1 MGAGGT
7 GMWLADEGDGVSDD
21 APPGGWT
28 TWNEEPD
35 GPVVF
40 AYRPDVFDAERFPA
54 ACLPTVHVSN
64 ASRRPGARASGRWYA
79 ALRIEPEVRVERST
93 HDSRAAA
100 LAAAGDLARA
110 FDAGEV
116 DYRGAY
122 QVLDGRR
129 AYLDRLDDLT
139 GGS

>member
-1 MGAGGT
+1 M
-7 GMWLADEGDGVSDD
+7 SDD

-54 ACLPTVHVSN
+54 ACLPTLHVSN
-64 ASRRPGARASGRWYA
+64 ASRRPGTRSGSRWHA
-79 ALRIEPEVRVERST
+79 VLRVEPEVRAERST
-93 HDSRAAA
+93 HGSRSTA
-100 LAAAGDLARA
+100 LAAAHDLARA

-129 AYLDRLDDLT
+129 TYLDRLDGLT
-139 GGS
+139 GRS